1 MAVRSRAVPSYN
13 LVAVV
18 RIVRECR
25 HVCMC
30 VCVFRSSCRLSF
42 KLARADLRQPDAEKS
57 RWQAKE
63 KKQGNCATCNTDRH
77 NLQYVIMHIHRLTSS
92 CLISLPLSS
101 STLCAGTKASLL
113 QYLIFP
119 FPFASLCFV
128 HAVVWVCKGV
138 CVQHKSNK
146 QRDYLHAT
154 PLPLSSPLLLQI
166 CYMLRALSET

>member
-1 MAVRSRAVPSYN
+1 MVQHDWQCAAGQRQVTTWWQLYELYASVDMCVY
-13 LVAVV
+13 V
-18 RIVRECR
+18 
-25 HVCMC
+25 C

-57 RWQAKE
+57 HWQAKE

-92 CLISLPLSS
+92 CLLSLPLSS
-101 STLCAGTKASLL
+101 STLCTGTKASLL

-128 HAVVWVCKGV
+128 HAVVCV
-138 CVQHKSNK
+138 CVCSISQINSEIICM
-146 QRDYLHAT
+146 QPPSRF
-154 PLPLSSPLLLQI
+154 PLLSY
-166 CYMLRALSET
+166 CKFATCCVR

>member
-1 MAVRSRAVPSYN
+1 MCVYV
-13 LVAVV
+13 
-18 RIVRECR
+18 
-25 HVCMC
+25 C

-42 KLARADLRQPDAEKS
+42 KLATADLRQPDAEKS

-92 CLISLPLSS
+92 YLPPPPPLFLYTVRRHKGKLIAIFDISVSVCLIM
-101 STLCAGTKASLL
+101 LCTRRC
-113 QYLIFP
+113 
-119 FPFASLCFV
+119 LC
-128 HAVVWVCKGV
+128 V

-154 PLPLSSPLLLQI
+154 PLPLSSPFLLQMR
-166 CYMLRALSET
+166 YMLRALSET